1 MINGFKDIKSMIE
14 YPKEGILSKVLVKDK
29 NLNITLF
36 CMAAGTDMSEH
47 TSTKEGTVYIL
58 EGKGTFTLDREEI
71 EMIPGNIIFMKNN
84 AKHSIE
90 AEKNTSFLLW
100 LNNP

>member
-1 MINGFKDIKSMIE
+1 MLNGSKNIIEMIE
-14 YPKEGILSKVLVKDK
+14 YPKEGILSKVLVKNK

-47 TSTKEGTVYIL
+47 TSTKEGTVYVL
-58 EGKGTFTLDREEI
+58 EGNGTFTLEGEKI
-71 EMIPGNIIFMKNN
+71 AMSPGRIIFMQKD

-90 AEKNTSFLLW
+90 SEKNTAFLLW
-100 LNNP
+100 LNTP